1 MERKKENKGKKNGK
15 KIIIA
20 IVILFVAVDVGLH
33 IYGKNGKLNF
43 GDKNPSY
50 ANNDEEKK
58 TEKESSSDS
67 SKNDDKKEDNTLNG
81 TYSYDNNTKYVFNGK
96 GKGSLKIQ
104 EGEYKYTYVIDGSK
118 LSIDFKNE
126 DLYDATYEYQ
136 LDGDTLTLIGGEGT
150 ASVGTKYILTKV
162 K

>member
-1 MERKKENKGKKNGK
+1 MERKRENKGKKNAK

-43 GDKNPSY
+43 GEKNPSY
-50 ANNDEEKK
+50 ANNSEEQKS
-58 TEKESSSDS
+58 EKDS
-67 SKNDDKKEDNTLNG
+67 SKDTTKKDNKKEDNTLNG
-81 TYSYDNNTKYVFNGK
+81 TYSYDKNTKYVFNGK
-96 GKGSLKIQ
+96 GKGSLNIQ
-104 EGEYKYTYVIDGSK
+104 EGEYKYTYTIDGSK
-118 LSIDFKNE
+118 LPIDFKNA

-136 LDGDTLTLIGGEGT
+136 IDGDTLTLVGGEGT

>member
-1 MERKKENKGKKNGK
+1 MERKRENKGKKNAK

-20 IVILFVAVDVGLH
+20 IVVLFVAVDVGLH

-43 GDKNPSY
+43 GEKNSSY
-50 ANNDEEKK
+50 ANNGEEQKN
-58 TEKESSSDS
+58 EKDS
-67 SKNDDKKEDNTLNG
+67 SKDTTKKDEKKEDNTLNG
-81 TYSYDNNTKYVFNGK
+81 TYSYDKNTKYVFNGK
-96 GKGSLKIQ
+96 GKGSLNIQ
-104 EGEYKYTYVIDGSK
+104 EGEYKYTYTVDGSK

-126 DLYDATYEYQ
+126 DLYDATYDYQ
-136 LDGDTLTLIGGEGT
+136 IDGDTLTLIGGEGT

>member
-1 MERKKENKGKKNGK
+1 MERKRENKGKKNAK

-20 IVILFVAVDVGLH
+20 IVVLFVAVDVGLH

-43 GDKNPSY
+43 GEKNPSY
-50 ANNDEEKK
+50 ANNEEQKN
-58 TEKESSSDS
+58 EKETPTDT
-67 SKNDDKKEDNTLNG
+67 SKKDDKKEDNTLNG

-96 GKGSLKIQ
+96 GKGSLNIQ
-104 EGEYKYTYVIDGSK
+104 EGEYKYTYKVEGSK

-126 DLYDATYEYQ
+126 DLYDATYEYKIE
-136 LDGDTLTLIGGEGT
+136 GDTLTLIGGEGT